1 MTIGNWNENGKTWDE
16 DQTLLDDSELA
27 QLTRADGSDLNG
39 RMHSPIPTQMVSN
52 GEYMPA
58 PQTEKQ
64 KRVEARIDELST
76 FASPKL
82 GLEMLMEFP
91 GFTADNM
98 SQFKEKYAASG
109 GERSNTRYG
118 WVKA

>member
-1 MTIGNWNENGKTWDE
+1 MGASHWNEEGRIWE
-16 DQTLLDDSELA
+16 DDHTLLKKS
-27 QLTRADGSDLNG
+27 QLKKCARAYEADALQ
-39 RMHSPIPTQMVSN
+39 SPIPTRMVSN

-76 FASPKL
+76 FASRKL